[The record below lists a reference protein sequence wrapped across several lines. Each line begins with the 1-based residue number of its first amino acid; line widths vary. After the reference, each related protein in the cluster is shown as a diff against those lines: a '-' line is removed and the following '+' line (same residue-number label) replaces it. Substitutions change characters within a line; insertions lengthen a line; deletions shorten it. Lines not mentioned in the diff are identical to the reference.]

1 MMKQYDTQILEFV
14 EGAVDFHRLEMI
26 HGTLYAKLK
35 DDRDCNSLHKKLER
49 FYREFINPS
58 GAVNMFFVGD
68 EFAFDFVPE
77 DAKQTGTYSEFAEEE
92 LLHNQGEPIASQIDT
107 LLQLENEMEIGK

>member
-35 DDRDCNSLHKKLER
+35 NDRDCNSLHKKLER
-49 FYREFINPS
+49 FYREFINPA

-92 LLHNQGEPIASQIDT
+92 LLQNQGEPVASQIDT

>member
-1 MMKQYDTQILEFV
+1 MMKVYDTQILEFV
-14 EGAVDFHRLEMI
+14 ENEVDFHRLEMI

-35 DDRDCNSLHKKLER
+35 NDSDCNSLHKKLER
-49 FYREFINPS
+49 FYRKNINPS

-77 DAKQTGTYSEFAEEE
+77 DAKQKGTWSEFAEEE
-92 LLHNQGEPIASQIDT
+92 LLQNQGEPVASQIDT
-107 LLQLENEMEIGK
+107 LLQLENEMEMGK

>member
-1 MMKQYDTQILEFV
+1 MMKWYDKQILEFV
-14 EGAVDFHRLEMI
+14 ENEVDFHRLEMI

-35 DDRDCNSLHKKLER
+35 NDSDCNSLHKKLER
-49 FYREFINPS
+49 FYRKNINPA

-77 DAKQTGTYSEFAEEE
+77 VK
-92 LLHNQGEPIASQIDT
+92 LRNW
-107 LLQLENEMEIGK
+107 QLKFTRRSV

>member
-35 DDRDCNSLHKKLER
+35 NDRDCNSLHKKLER

-77 DAKQTGTYSEFAEEE
+77 DAKQKGTWSEFAEEE
-92 LLHNQGEPIASQIDT
+92 LLQNQGEPVASQIDT
-107 LLQLENEMEIGK
+107 LLQLENEMEMGK

>member
-1 MMKQYDTQILEFV
+1 MKQYDTQILEFV

-35 DDRDCNSLHKKLER
+35 NDRDCNSLHKKLER

-92 LLHNQGEPIASQIDT
+92 LLQNQGEPVASQIDT

>member
-35 DDRDCNSLHKKLER
+35 NDRDCNSLHKKLER

-92 LLHNQGEPIASQIDT
+92 LLQNQGEPIASQIDT

>member
-35 DDRDCNSLHKKLER
+35 NDRDCNSLHKKLER

-77 DAKQTGTYSEFAEEE
+77 DAKQTGTYSEFSEEE
-92 LLHNQGEPIASQIDT
+92 LLQNQGEPVASQIDT

>member
-1 MMKQYDTQILEFV
+1 MKQYDTQILEFV

-35 DDRDCNSLHKKLER
+35 NDRDCNSLHKKLER

-92 LLHNQGEPIASQIDT
+92 LLQNQGEPVASQIDT
-107 LLQLENEMEIGK
+107 LLQLENEMEMGK

>member
-35 DDRDCNSLHKKLER
+35 NDRDCNSLHKKLER

-92 LLHNQGEPIASQIDT
+92 LLQNQGEPVASQIDT

>member
-35 DDRDCNSLHKKLER
+35 NDRDCNSLHKKLER

-92 LLHNQGEPIASQIDT
+92 LLQNQGEPVASQIDT
-107 LLQLENEMEIGK
+107 LLQLENEMEMGK

>member
-35 DDRDCNSLHKKLER
+35 NDRDCNSLHKKLER
-49 FYREFINPS
+49 FYREFINPA

-92 LLHNQGEPIASQIDT
+92 LLQNQGEPVASQIDT
-107 LLQLENEMEIGK
+107 LLQLENEMEMGK

>member
-1 MMKQYDTQILEFV
+1 MKQYDTQILEFV

-35 DDRDCNSLHKKLER
+35 NDRDCNSLHKKLER
-49 FYREFINPS
+49 FYREFINPA

-92 LLHNQGEPIASQIDT
+92 LLQNQGEPVASQIDT
-107 LLQLENEMEIGK
+107 LLQLENEMEMGK